1 MSVYGTR
8 YLGKINVVPGLF
20 HVATKFFHINFVPL
34 VPLGSAIVIENSDH
48 KMANGQL
55 GILAVKLPFN
65 WQSFFMAY
73 FRTIL
78 WVCLLASIFFLG
90 VNLIPL
96 SKGVPPADYYGLSGL
111 NLLSANALA
120 VAVSCALLYWSHRGS
135 VASRERALE
144 LGQLAGFS
152 EQLVIEQLAFDGYP
166 LRKPAKA
173 FGLRNCKA
181 CGTTNRGMSRED
193 GAMICGH
200 CGAAI
205 ARKGWPIVGISLFLL
220 LVAAGAAIGFYNAK
234 H

>member
-78 WVCLLASIFFLG
+78 WICLLASIFFLG
-90 VNLIPL
+90 MNLIPAL
-96 SKGVPPADYYGLSGL
+96 QGGGARQ
-111 NLLSANALA
+111 LL
-120 VAVSCALLYWSHRGS
+120 
-135 VASRERALE
+135 RA
-144 LGQLAGFS
+144 FRS
-152 EQLVIEQLAFDGYP
+152 EP
-166 LRKPAKA
+166 
-173 FGLRNCKA
+173 
-181 CGTTNRGMSRED
+181 S
-193 GAMICGH
+193 
-200 CGAAI
+200 
-205 ARKGWPIVGISLFLL
+205 
-220 LVAAGAAIGFYNAK
+220 
-234 H
+234 

>member
-1 MSVYGTR
+1 
-8 YLGKINVVPGLF
+8 
-20 HVATKFFHINFVPL
+20 
-34 VPLGSAIVIENSDH
+34 
-48 KMANGQL
+48 MA
-55 GILAVKLPFN
+55 
-65 WQSFFMAY
+65 
-73 FRTIL
+73 
-78 WVCLLASIFFLG
+78 
-90 VNLIPL
+90 
-96 SKGVPPADYYGLSGL
+96 PANYYGLSGL

-144 LGQLAGFS
+144 LAQLAGFS

-193 GAMICGH
+193 GTMICGH

-220 LVAAGAAIGFYNAK
+220 LRGGRRRHRLLQRKTLEPIRF
-234 H
+234 